1 MVGAI
6 LATACVV
13 AVFYVLSAIVAGVAG
28 ARCSER
34 ADLFLM
40 AMVRSLLGLV
50 VGAFGVPFVLAVLV
64 VAYEDLKL
72 RDAERRGARA

>member
-1 MVGAI
+1 
-6 LATACVV
+6 VV
-13 AVFYVLSAIVAGVAG
+13 TVFYVLAAIITGVVGSLFA
-28 ARCSER
+28 S

-50 VGAFGVPFVLAVLV
+50 VGAFGVPFVLAMLV

-72 RDAERRGARA
+72 RDAERRGVRA